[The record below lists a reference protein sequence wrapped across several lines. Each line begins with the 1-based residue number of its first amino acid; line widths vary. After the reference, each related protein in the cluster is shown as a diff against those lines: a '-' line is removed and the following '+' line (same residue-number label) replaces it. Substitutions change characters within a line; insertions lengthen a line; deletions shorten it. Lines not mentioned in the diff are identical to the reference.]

1 MAKIVFSIIIVL
13 LIATSIILF
22 ILIKKSKKD
31 KMIESINNLTVSKNI
46 INSKPITFELKKVEE
61 LATSPELM
69 EKVRLFK
76 ERYDDIRNN
85 RINDIDTRIKKLE
98 ITLNDGNSNDFF
110 NEYRDLTMD
119 LSDCETEIDSILA
132 EIQDITGY
140 EDRNRKIITK
150 LKSRYRTIEYTFE
163 EKKTLY
169 ADFSDTIS
177 LQLENIEKRFND
189 FDTIIEGKL
198 YNEVPLVVNSI
209 EMMIEHLETVMKE
222 LPDIL
227 LLSREV
233 VPNRIKE
240 LREEYQSLVDL
251 GYPLQYFDFD
261 KNMDE
266 INNIINEILDR
277 CQILNIDG
285 SLIDL
290 KNILV
295 YLDSILK
302 DFDKEKNAKREF
314 EDNNEIFSRK
324 VSKLEKSIKSLYD
337 QMDDIKALYDL
348 REKDLEKI
356 EKVNLKFSTLIKD
369 YKMLLK
375 IVKSENTS
383 YIKSNISLYELM
395 QRISYIEDDFNKSI
409 KSLGRIHDDQERAI
423 DQLQKTKELVKKAKL
438 EVRKY
443 HLPVI
448 NDSYYIELEDAV
460 DAINVLETEI
470 NTKPVEIKTLNVRT
484 ETAIDLAYKF
494 YSNTNEMIKLA
505 YVTELLVV
513 YGNRYRDDPDV
524 SRGLSKVEMLYYK
537 GDYNEAY
544 TLALRVL
551 ELKEKGITRK
561 VVDLCSK

>member
-69 EKVRLFK
+69 ERVRLFK

-85 RINDIDTRIKKLE
+85 RINDIDTRIMKLE
-98 ITLNDGNSNDFF
+98 ITLNDGNNTDFF

-140 EDRNRKIITK
+140 EDRNRKIITR

-227 LLSREV
+227 LLSREL

-240 LREEYQSLVDL
+240 LREEYQSLIDL

-290 KNILV
+290 KNILI
-295 YLDSILK
+295 YLDNILK

-505 YVTELLVV
+505 HVTELLVV

>member
-69 EKVRLFK
+69 ERVRLFK

-85 RINDIDTRIKKLE
+85 RINDIDTRIMKLE
-98 ITLNDGNSNDFF
+98 ITLNDGNNTDFF

-227 LLSREV
+227 LLSREL

-290 KNILV
+290 KNILI
-295 YLDSILK
+295 YLDNILK

-505 YVTELLVV
+505 HVTELLVV

>member
-69 EKVRLFK
+69 ERVRLFK

-85 RINDIDTRIKKLE
+85 RINDIDTRIMKLE
-98 ITLNDGNSNDFF
+98 ITLNDGNNSDFF

-240 LREEYQSLVDL
+240 LREEYQNLVNL

-290 KNILV
+290 KNILI

-505 YVTELLVV
+505 HVTELLVV